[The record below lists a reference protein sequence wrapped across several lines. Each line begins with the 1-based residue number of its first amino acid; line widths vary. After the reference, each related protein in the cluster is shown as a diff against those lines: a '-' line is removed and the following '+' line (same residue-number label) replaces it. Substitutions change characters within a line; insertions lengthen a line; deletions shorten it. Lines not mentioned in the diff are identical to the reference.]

1 MSKGK
6 VKEYN
11 SDRGHGT
18 VIDFD
23 TGQQLTVY
31 ANYINLKKNEILKE
45 NQEVEYEIEN
55 HRGGC

>member
-11 SDRGHGT
+11 LDRGYGT

-31 ANYINLKKNEILKE
+31 ANYINLKKIKFLKKIKKL
-45 NQEVEYEIEN
+45 NTK
-55 HRGGC
+55 